1 MFNPILLVY
10 TGNIGISILIFAILT
25 LTVNLQYGSAGIF
38 NLGVVAFFMIGA
50 YTSSFITLAGFP
62 FLVGVICGSLLS
74 AAVGYAI
81 SLPALNLRGDFLA
94 LATFMFASIVDI
106 IVLNVPQLG
115 GAVGI
120 ARVPSA
126 FPWIQ
131 DYNVSVLANL
141 VLAALLFGVVYL
153 FYKLLMLSPYGRVLK
168 SVKDNE
174 VLAEAL
180 GKDTFRYKS
189 EIFVICSFIA
199 GIDGAVY
206 AQYLGFAGTELFTYS
221 VTFTVYI
228 MSIIGGSSTGIGA
241 LLGAAI
247 YTIVQAILVDL
258 KDVVGIL
265 SIDPNNLTFIL
276 FGLVTVLLLYFK
288 PEGIVRSRL
297 RKVDDPKSH
306 LQQS

>member
-50 YTSSFITLAGFP
+50 YASSYITLAGFP

-120 ARVPSA
+120 AHVPSA
-126 FPWIQ
+126 FPWIE

-141 VLAALLFGVVYL
+141 ILAALLFGVVYL

-189 EIFVICSFIA
+189 EI
-199 GIDGAVY
+199 
-206 AQYLGFAGTELFTYS
+206 FTYS